1 MNLLERR
8 EQAERDFWEAD
19 LRVEFLLELKKRLGV
34 PDEALERAIRS
45 MEAERRGFL
54 RLYQSLDEDT
64 ASVC

>member
-8 EQAERDFWEAD
+8 DQAERNFLEAD
-19 LRVEFLLELKKRLGV
+19 LRVEFLLELRKRLGV

-45 MEAERRGFL
+45 MEAERQGLL